1 MKSNAAL
8 CKTKKLSLLVVDD
21 HKMVAD
27 AIANNFVSSNL
38 YEKVSVAYNGNAAKT
53 KMIEYQ
59 YDIIFMDYSMPG
71 INGDITARNIL
82 ALFPD
87 AKIIGLSTFSEPHIA
102 NAMMSAGCV
111 SYLLKETPVG
121 VLNEAIAKVW
131 AGEKFI
137 DANLT
142 AKLFSEKAREENLF
156 WEKVKGLNDEEKN
169 ILIRCALS
177 KTNEEIGIEINNSA
191 RTVEGKIVK
200 LEHLFNAKGKT
211 GLAFV
216 AAQAAL
222 VNVSDIVFGR
232 TK

>member
-1 MKSNAAL
+1 MAS
-8 CKTKKLSLLVVDD
+8 TEKKLSLLVVDD

-38 YEKVSVAYNGNAAKT
+38 YEKVAVAYNGNAAKT
-53 KMIEYQ
+53 KMMEYQ
-59 YDIIFMDYSMPG
+59 YDIVFMDYSMPG
-71 INGDITARNIL
+71 IKGDDAARNIL
-82 ALFPD
+82 TLFPD
-87 AKIIGLSTFSEPHIA
+87 TKIIGLSMFTEPHIA

-121 VLNEAIAKVW
+121 ILNEAIAKVW

-142 AKLFSEKAREENLF
+142 AKLFSEEARVENLF
-156 WEKVKGLNDEEKN
+156 WEKVKGLNDDEKN
-169 ILIRCALS
+169 ILIKCALS
-177 KTNEEIGIEINNSA
+177 KTNEKIGIEINKGT
-191 RTVEGKIVK
+191 RTVDGIIVK

-216 AAQAAL
+216 AVQAAL
-222 VNVSDIVFGR
+222 VKVSDIVFGR